1 MFTDAENQFAQPRSP
16 LVDLDEHVEEEH
28 SFEGAL
34 DLRPPRAESD
44 VAGATGASAAA
55 AMPVFQFERPVR
67 FTRKGPHRLDDD
79 LVSKMAEACV
89 KNRPSAALAP
99 EEVIAAAF
107 TVIDHQEE
115 LEYAELRAATGG
127 ALAAKPPTAVED
139 RLRFQA
145 KARNFDA
152 MLDRLLRIYVL
163 VCMRAKDAEGFAAAE
178 KAREE
183 AVRDANG
190 RRRLPIHMG
199 IADGMYEAMIN
210 NEWAAF
216 DNMHLLPE
224 TGNRA

>member
-1 MFTDAENQFAQPRSP
+1 MFAENQFAQPRSP
-16 LVDLDEHVEEEH
+16 LVDLDEYVEEEEH

-44 VAGATGASAAA
+44 VAGASAGAAVAAA
-55 AMPVFQFERPVR
+55 TPVFQFERPAR
-67 FTRKGPHRLDDD
+67 FTRKGPHRLDED

-89 KNRPSAALAP
+89 KNRPSASLAP

-107 TVIDHQEE
+107 RVLDHQEE
-115 LEYAELRAATGG
+115 LEYAELRAANLVGKT
-127 ALAAKPPTAVED
+127 AASPTEE
-139 RLRFQA
+139 RLRFLA
-145 KARNFDA
+145 KARNFDV

-163 VCMRAKDAEGFAAAE
+163 TCMRIKDAEGFAAAE
-178 KAREE
+178 KARTE
-183 AVRDANG
+183 AVCDANG
-190 RRRLPIHMG
+190 IRRLPIHMG
-199 IADGMYEAMIN
+199 IADGMYQAMIN